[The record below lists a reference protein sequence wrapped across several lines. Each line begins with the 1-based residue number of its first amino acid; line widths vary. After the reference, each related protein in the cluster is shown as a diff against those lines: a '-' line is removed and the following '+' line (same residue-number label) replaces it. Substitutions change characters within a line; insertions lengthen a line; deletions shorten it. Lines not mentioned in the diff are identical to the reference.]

1 MYALSRLRVAALAL
15 IVLVAFSSA
24 GFAQQPIE
32 IVVNGVALESQTAFR
47 IADGTLVVP
56 IEEVAKALGVEVQWD
71 EENQRLILNSAS
83 ALVAGGEPVQVQI
96 TIPAHMVTEAL
107 SIDLRFDGSP
117 APVTIRPA
125 APAPATDA
133 AAAEAPAPEPMAE
146 APSAAPA
153 EAASGLPQGVRRV
166 PNQYGREFL
175 VADDELFIFVA
186 NYRPFEVP
194 GFLEK
199 FIGEPLR
206 RAFPDVKFKL
216 AAWDY
221 PVRYDDLQAA
231 GVYPDIVIESTRLN
245 IDRDLEARGWTYDMT
260 ELIAKSALDLS
271 RLNPAAVELVRS
283 RSDGGM
289 YGVPFIIDE
298 FVLLYNKTLFDR
310 FEVPYP
316 HAGMT
321 YDEAYELAKLM
332 TRQVGPVSYKGY
344 MQHAD
349 HYLWYNQLGL
359 QPFSMEEPDTVEIT
373 TDEWVY
379 LVDNIR
385 RFPSIQGNIF
395 TTTDEFPQGRL
406 AMAVDNLYKVMRYA
420 NVRDYIDPRD
430 QQHFDDLT
438 KDLVFDILPVPVLPE
453 APNSI
458 YQPNLLSL
466 HITRQSNKK
475 ELAMEVIKFLVSEEM
490 QLELAKNGMK
500 GVLETP
506 EIVEAFGSNFPQLAN
521 LNTKA
526 VYWGENAVPK
536 YNPEVFEFWNIPLW
550 LVFRQYIY
558 LEDKASDIALQ
569 LAEEEGNKYIQQ
581 RKAAGEEW

>member
-1 MYALSRLRVAALAL
+1 MYGLRRLRIAALFL
-15 IVLVAFSSA
+15 IVLVAFSST
-24 GFAQQPIE
+24 GLAQQPIQ
-32 IVVNGVALESQTAFR
+32 IVVNGQVLDSQIAFR
-47 IADGTLVVP
+47 IADGTLMGP
-56 IEEVAKALGVEVQWD
+56 IEGIANALGAEFRFD
-71 EENQRLILNSAS
+71 EANQRVILNSAAARAVS
-83 ALVAGGEPVQVQI
+83 GEPVQIQI
-96 TIPAHMVTEAL
+96 TIPAHMVTDVL

-117 APVTIRPA
+117 APVTVRPA
-125 APAPATDA
+125 AAGPAPAA
-133 AAAEAPAPEPMAE
+133 QPGAEEPSAEPAPVADD
-146 APSAAPA
+146 
-153 EAASGLPQGVRRV
+153 LPESVRRV
-166 PNQYGREFL
+166 PNEYGEEFL

-206 RAFPDVKFKL
+206 KAFPDVKFKL
-216 AAWDY
+216 AVWDY

-231 GVYPDIVIESTRLN
+231 GVIPDIVIDSTRLN
-245 IDRDLEARGWTYDMT
+245 IDRDLESRGWAYDMT
-260 ELIAKSALDLS
+260 ELIKKSGLDLS
-271 RLNPAAVELVRS
+271 KLNPAAVELVRS

-310 FEVPYP
+310 FGVPYP
-316 HAGMT
+316 RAGMT
-321 YDEAYELAKLM
+321 YDEAYELAKQM

-385 RFPSIQGNIF
+385 RFPSIQGNVF

-406 AMAVDNLYKVMRYA
+406 GMAVDNLYKVMRYA
-420 NVRDYIDPRD
+420 NVPDYIDPED
-430 QQHFDDLT
+430 QEYFTELT
-438 KDLVFDILPVPVLPE
+438 KDLVFDIVPVPVLPE
-453 APNSI
+453 APNTI
-458 YQPNLLSL
+458 YQPNLLSA
-466 HITRQSNKK
+466 HITKQSNKK

-521 LNTKA
+521 INTEA

-536 YNPEVFEFWNIPLW
+536 YNPDVFEFWNIPLW

-558 LEDKASDIALQ
+558 LEDKASDVALQ

-581 RKAAGEEW
+581 RKAAQQDW